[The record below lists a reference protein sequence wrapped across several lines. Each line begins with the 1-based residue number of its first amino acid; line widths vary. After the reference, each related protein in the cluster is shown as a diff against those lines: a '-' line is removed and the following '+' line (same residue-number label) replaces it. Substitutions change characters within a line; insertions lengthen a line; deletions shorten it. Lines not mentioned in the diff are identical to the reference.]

1 MFRNDEG
8 ERHVLEIENIDVKY
22 GKVHVIKDV
31 SLKVNSGE
39 FISIIGSNGAGK
51 STVLKTISG
60 LLRPATGRIIFLGEE
75 ISRISPN
82 AIVDRGIGH
91 IPEGRKLFISL
102 TVLENLEM
110 GAYLGKARGKRDQS
124 LGRVFTLFPILKERQ
139 RQLSGTLSGGEQQ
152 MLAIGRGLM
161 AEPRLLLFD
170 EPSWG
175 LAPML
180 VRQTIEVIVA
190 VNRTGTTILLVEQ
203 NVRYALSN
211 SSRAYVLEN
220 GMIVMEG
227 SGEELMSNSDVKRAY
242 LGV

>member
-1 MFRNDEG
+1 MEG
-8 ERHVLEIENIDVKY
+8 GYVLEVIKIDVRY
-22 GKVHVIKDV
+22 GKVHAIKDV
-31 SLKVNSGE
+31 SLRVNPEE
-39 FISIIGSNGAGK
+39 FISVIGSNGAGK
-51 STVLKTISG
+51 STLLKTISG
-60 LLRPATGRIIFLGEE
+60 LLRPASGRIIFLGDE

-82 AIVDRGIGH
+82 AVVDRGIGH
-91 IPEGRKLFISL
+91 IPEGRKLFTSL

-110 GAYLGKARGKRDQS
+110 GAYVAKARGKRDES
-124 LGRVFTLFPILKERQ
+124 LGRVFALFPVLKERQ
-139 RQLSGTLSGGEQQ
+139 KQLSGTLSGGEQQ
-152 MLAIGRGLM
+152 MLAIARGLM

-180 VRQTIEVIVA
+180 VRQTMEVIVE

-203 NVRYALSN
+203 NVRYALLN

-227 SGEELMSNSDVKRAY
+227 SGRDLISNSDVKTAY
-242 LGV
+242 LGL